1 MVPLIHN
8 DLVHFVLWGQEIV
21 SATSGRDNRH
31 LFTGVLKSYNLFNGQ
46 KTDRDI
52 RKGFS
57 NCIKQFC
64 PTMLMYSGE
73 VTILGGD
80 LDVDTRKFK
89 LALYH
94 TQIINKEDLYSW
106 EYIIGSNWKVSA
118 MLLDLRNTV
127 CASYGNDGVAVVSI
141 YSPNQMNIYL
151 FSPMKTAGKY
161 WKNLHI
167 KLPDLDHGGRC
178 KIQSCVVISN
188 YIYCSLLVQ
197 ERPLCYIY
205 KINLTPQKQ
214 ETLDS
219 PFEID
224 KISKNIKCCFLSALN
239 EKLIS
244 ITSEYM
250 DSGKTLLEVKQY
262 DHSACITLAPTF
274 QYYLSSQ
281 VRVVTASIVS
291 GILNTVVI
299 VYHDDKLQKCY
310 VKKLTLAS

>member
-1 MVPLIHN
+1 M
-8 DLVHFVLWGQEIV
+8 WGQEIV
-21 SATSGRDNRH
+21 SATSGRDNRP
-31 LFTGVLKSYNLFNGQ
+31 LFTGVLKSYNLFDSQ
-46 KTDRDI
+46 KTDI

-64 PTMLMYSGE
+64 PTMFLYSGE

-94 TQIINKEDLYSW
+94 IYSLESIICSTL
-106 EYIIGSNWKVSA
+106 KVSA
-118 MLLDLRNTV
+118 MSLDLRNTV

-141 YSPNQMNIYL
+141 YSPNQINIYL
-151 FSPMKTAGKY
+151 FSPTKTAGSKY
-161 WKNLHI
+161 WKNPHI
-167 KLPDLDHGGRC
+167 KLPDLDHGGRY
-178 KIQSCVVISN
+178 KILSCVVISN
-188 YIYCSLLVQ
+188 YIYCSLLVK

-205 KINLTPQKQ
+205 KINLTLQKQ
-214 ETLDS
+214 ETLNS

-244 ITSEYM
+244 ITTEYM

-262 DHSACITLAPTF
+262 DPYITLAPTF

-291 GILNTVVI
+291 GIHNTVVV

-310 VKKLTLAS
+310 VKKINIS